1 MEAGPRDTAQGAE
14 HVTSGSDDPG
24 GSGDRPGDDRP
35 RVPGPHDDGAHADAA
50 HDTTVHDSTMYDNAV
65 RTGGLL
71 ADGLL
76 LEAADTGAPGAAD
89 GPREAGPPHGRPAGI
104 PLADDRLP
112 GDRLADDGP
121 DDTTGGVTADG
132 PAPEEMYPSGPE
144 VEVELRPQRRLRIW
158 QLAPIVALA
167 AVGSL
172 MFAFPL
178 AFDFGD
184 SGAVIA
190 MLGLLICSC
199 AAGWGMMAARR
210 VGYTWPGLP
219 SRGSGRRPDW
229 RVVLGY
235 VLLVIVV
242 VVLAVWRVARLR

>member
-1 MEAGPRDTAQGAE
+1 MEAGPRDTAQGIEAR
-14 HVTSGSDDPG
+14 TAD
-24 GSGDRPGDDRP
+24 SGDQEQD
-35 RVPGPHDDGAHADAA
+35 
-50 HDTTVHDSTMYDNAV
+50 
-65 RTGGLL
+65 
-71 ADGLL
+71 
-76 LEAADTGAPGAAD
+76 E
-89 GPREAGPPHGRPAGI
+89 
-104 PLADDRLP
+104 DRLSP
-112 GDRLADDGP
+112 DGP
-121 DDTTGGVTADG
+121 DDTEGGVTADG
-132 PAPEEMYPSGPE
+132 PEPDEMFAGGPE

-167 AVGSL
+167 AGGSL

-219 SRGSGRRPDW
+219 QRGSGRRPDW
-229 RVVLGY
+229 RVVLAY
-235 VLLVIVV
+235 VVVVAAV

>member
-1 MEAGPRDTAQGAE
+1 MEAGPRDTARSTEQL
-14 HVTSGSDDPG
+14 VTEGDDPRRG
-24 GSGDRPGDDRP
+24 EGCPGEDAPDGAGLAGNPPTMDHPAAAHPTSDHPAAGRLAEGRSTADHLAVVHPARDALAEDRPATD
-35 RVPGPHDDGAHADAA
+35 HLAE
-50 HDTTVHDSTMYDNAV
+50 DSFVA
-65 RTGGLL
+65 
-71 ADGLL
+71 
-76 LEAADTGAPGAAD
+76 
-89 GPREAGPPHGRPAGI
+89 
-104 PLADDRLP
+104 
-112 GDRLADDGP
+112 DRLADDGP
-121 DDTTGGVTADG
+121 DDTAGGVTADG
-132 PAPEEMYPSGPE
+132 PAPEELYPGGPE

-229 RVVLGY
+229 RVVVGY
-235 VLLVIVV
+235 VVLVAVV

>member
-1 MEAGPRDTAQGAE
+1 MEAGPRDTAQGTDRITVDHGGAE
-14 HVTSGSDDPG
+14 PDEGSLSP
-24 GSGDRPGDDRP
+24 
-35 RVPGPHDDGAHADAA
+35 
-50 HDTTVHDSTMYDNAV
+50 
-65 RTGGLL
+65 
-71 ADGLL
+71 
-76 LEAADTGAPGAAD
+76 
-89 GPREAGPPHGRPAGI
+89 
-104 PLADDRLP
+104 
-112 GDRLADDGP
+112 DGP
-121 DDTTGGVTADG
+121 DETQGGVTADG
-132 PAPEEMYPSGPE
+132 PEPEEMFAGPE

-158 QLAPIVALA
+158 QLAPIVGLA

-178 AFDFGD
+178 AFDGD

-219 SRGSGRRPDW
+219 PRDSGRRLDW
-229 RVVLGY
+229 RVIGAY
-235 VLLVIVV
+235 ALLVAVV

>member
-1 MEAGPRDTAQGAE
+1 MEAGPRDTARSAE
-14 HVTSGSDDPG
+14 QITTDPG
-24 GSGDRPGDDRP
+24 EPEQGD
-35 RVPGPHDDGAHADAA
+35 
-50 HDTTVHDSTMYDNAV
+50 
-65 RTGGLL
+65 
-71 ADGLL
+71 
-76 LEAADTGAPGAAD
+76 
-89 GPREAGPPHGRPAGI
+89 GRPA
-104 PLADDRLP
+104 DDAERLT
-112 GDRLADDGP
+112 DDGP
-121 DDTTGGVTADG
+121 DGAEGGVTADG
-132 PAPEEMYPSGPE
+132 PAPEEMYAGGPE

-167 AVGSL
+167 AGGSL

-219 SRGSGRRPDW
+219 ARGSGRRPDW
-229 RVVLGY
+229 RVVLAY
-235 VLLVIVV
+235 ALLVALVA
-242 VVLAVWRVARLR
+242 VLAVWRVARLR

>member
-1 MEAGPRDTAQGAE
+1 MEAGPRDTAHGTDTA
-14 HVTSGSDDPG
+14 HGSDRVVAERG
-24 GSGDRPGDDRP
+24 GEDGDRGRLSP
-35 RVPGPHDDGAHADAA
+35 
-50 HDTTVHDSTMYDNAV
+50 
-65 RTGGLL
+65 
-71 ADGLL
+71 
-76 LEAADTGAPGAAD
+76 D
-89 GPREAGPPHGRPAGI
+89 GPEQT
-104 PLADDRLP
+104 
-112 GDRLADDGP
+112 P
-121 DDTTGGVTADG
+121 DGVTADG
-132 PAPEEMYPSGPE
+132 PEPEGLFPGPEVPGPE
-144 VEVELRPQRRLRIW
+144 VEVELRPQRRLRLW
-158 QLAPIVALA
+158 QLAPIVGLA

-219 SRGSGRRPDW
+219 PRGSGRRPDW
-229 RVVLGY
+229 RVVLAY
-235 VLLVIVV
+235 ALAVAAV

>member
-1 MEAGPRDTAQGAE
+1 MEAGPRDTAQGTE
-14 HVTSGSDDPG
+14 PLTVDSGEQEQD
-24 GSGDRPGDDRP
+24 
-35 RVPGPHDDGAHADAA
+35 
-50 HDTTVHDSTMYDNAV
+50 
-65 RTGGLL
+65 
-71 ADGLL
+71 
-76 LEAADTGAPGAAD
+76 E
-89 GPREAGPPHGRPAGI
+89 
-104 PLADDRLP
+104 DRLSS
-112 GDRLADDGP
+112 DGP
-121 DDTTGGVTADG
+121 DDAQGGVTADG
-132 PAPEEMYPSGPE
+132 PEPDEMFAGGPE

-167 AVGSL
+167 AIGSL

-219 SRGSGRRPDW
+219 QRGSGRRPDW
-229 RVVLGY
+229 RVVLAY
-235 VLLVIVV
+235 TVFLAAV

>member
-1 MEAGPRDTAQGAE
+1 MEAGPRDTAEGPEQ
-14 HVTSGSDDPG
+14 VTA
-24 GSGDRPGDDRP
+24 DRGEPEE
-35 RVPGPHDDGAHADAA
+35 VDG
-50 HDTTVHDSTMYDNAV
+50 
-65 RTGGLL
+65 
-71 ADGLL
+71 
-76 LEAADTGAPGAAD
+76 
-89 GPREAGPPHGRPAGI
+89 
-104 PLADDRLP
+104 RLSP
-112 GDRLADDGP
+112 DGP
-121 DDTTGGVTADG
+121 DEIQGGVTADG
-132 PAPEEMYPSGPE
+132 PGPDEMYAGPE

-199 AAGWGMMAARR
+199 AAGWGMTAARR
-210 VGYTWPGLP
+210 VGHTLPGFP
-219 SRGSGRRPDW
+219 QRGSERRLDW
-229 RVVLGY
+229 RVVIAYALM
-235 VLLVIVV
+235 VAVV

>member
-1 MEAGPRDTAQGAE
+1 MEAGPRDTAQSAE
-14 HVTSGSDDPG
+14 HVTTDGDGSQPDEDRPIEDHLSGERVSDERLIEDG
-24 GSGDRPGDDRP
+24 FTGDRFAEDRFAED
-35 RVPGPHDDGAHADAA
+35 RFG
-50 HDTTVHDSTMYDNAV
+50 
-65 RTGGLL
+65 
-71 ADGLL
+71 
-76 LEAADTGAPGAAD
+76 E
-89 GPREAGPPHGRPAGI
+89 
-104 PLADDRLP
+104 DRLP
-112 GDRLADDGP
+112 EDRLTDDGP
-121 DDTTGGVTADG
+121 DEVSGGVTADG
-132 PAPEEMYPSGPE
+132 PEPEEMYAGGPE

-158 QLAPIVALA
+158 QLAPIVGLA

-219 SRGSGRRPDW
+219 ARGSGRRADW
-229 RVVLGY
+229 RVALGY
-235 VLLVIVV
+235 VLLVAVV

>member
-1 MEAGPRDTAQGAE
+1 MEAGPRDTAHGTEPLTVENGEPEQDGI
-14 HVTSGSDDPG
+14 
-24 GSGDRPGDDRP
+24 RPGPEALDE
-35 RVPGPHDDGAHADAA
+35 VPDGV
-50 HDTTVHDSTMYDNAV
+50 T
-65 RTGGLL
+65 
-71 ADGLL
+71 
-76 LEAADTGAPGAAD
+76 
-89 GPREAGPPHGRPAGI
+89 
-104 PLADDRLP
+104 
-112 GDRLADDGP
+112 DDGP
-121 DDTTGGVTADG
+121 E
-132 PAPEEMYPSGPE
+132 PEEMFAAGEE

-199 AAGWGMMAARR
+199 AAGWGMTAARR

-219 SRGSGRRPDW
+219 PRGSDRRADW
-229 RVVLGY
+229 RVLLAY
-235 VLLVIVV
+235 VLLVAVV
-242 VVLAVWRVARLR
+242 IVLAVWRVARLR

>member
-1 MEAGPRDTAQGAE
+1 MEAGPRDTAEGAE
-14 HVTSGSDDPG
+14 QVTA
-24 GSGDRPGDDRP
+24 DRGEPEE
-35 RVPGPHDDGAHADAA
+35 VDG
-50 HDTTVHDSTMYDNAV
+50 
-65 RTGGLL
+65 
-71 ADGLL
+71 
-76 LEAADTGAPGAAD
+76 
-89 GPREAGPPHGRPAGI
+89 
-104 PLADDRLP
+104 RLSP
-112 GDRLADDGP
+112 DGP
-121 DDTTGGVTADG
+121 DEIQGGVTADG
-132 PAPEEMYPSGPE
+132 PGPDEMYAGPE

-199 AAGWGMMAARR
+199 AAGWGMTAARR
-210 VGYTWPGLP
+210 VGHTWPGFP
-219 SRGSGRRPDW
+219 QRGSGRRLDW
-229 RVVLGY
+229 RVVVAY
-235 VLLVIVV
+235 ALVVAVV